1 MYGQLAQLENVTYSK
16 FEFLSDMIKEI
27 VGRKAELTQA
37 DVLKV
42 LEGASLLRQQTALH
56 VASQMQNHLQ
66 KNISSVLGNSNNS
79 DEIQKTVGAADDIT
93 THFFLLRFWSHF
105 VQIPNSDHIIMEE
118 LFK

>member
-1 MYGQLAQLENVTYSK
+1 LHGLKWREENLKSIIFMYGQLAQLENVTYSK

-42 LEGASLLRQQTALH
+42 LERAILLRHQTALQ

-79 DEIQKTVGAADDIT
+79 DEI
-93 THFFLLRFWSHF
+93 
-105 VQIPNSDHIIMEE
+105 
-118 LFK
+118 